1 VTTSDTEVD
10 EALVWE
16 AAKRNVALFRAIVVE
31 KEGWLRVGPFH
42 QLTRFADVP
51 TLFQLASKPIRLT
64 PERS

>member
-1 VTTSDTEVD
+1 MTTSDTEVD

-16 AAKRNVALFRAIVVE
+16 AAKRNVALFLE